1 MSLFARSWQ
10 ALLRRPWKPLTFP
23 NKGFAVIPADTRIE
37 EETVPDYVATR
48 YYPARIGEILSSRY
62 QVVGKLGFGT
72 TSTVWL
78 ARDLR
83 WVGCILP
90 LIWLLNGCSSYQH
103 VALKLFN
110 ESKSIASEQDN
121 ELDVYNSLRNSP
133 ADHPGRTAIRSL
145 LDSFYI
151 DGPNGKHQCM
161 VHSPLWGSMYQLRH
175 LSPDG
180 KLPEVLVAIMLKR
193 IFQALDLLH
202 NECHVAH
209 TDISESNI
217 LLKANEDVLTTF
229 EEAELKE
236 PSPRKEIEGRTIY
249 MSRELSI
256 PESWDAPILSD
267 FGSTTRLDDGAEHRD
282 DIQPNVYR
290 SPEVIMDIPWSY
302 SVDIWNVGCMVW
314 DTLDG
319 RHLFTGYDPEVKA
332 YRGRAHLAEIIAL
345 LGPPPSDLLARA
357 NLRSKFFS
365 DSGKLSVAQGNTFLT
380 IQRRILCGYTHCR
393 ISITRAQG
401 GIPRH

>member
-1 MSLFARSWQ
+1 VFPLPGRRKVGVWVYLNGLAGTRS
-10 ALLRRPWKPLTFP
+10 
-23 NKGFAVIPADTRIE
+23 E
-37 EETVPDYVATR
+37 
-48 YYPARIGEILSSRY
+48 
-62 QVVGKLGFGT
+62 
-72 TSTVWL
+72 
-78 ARDLR
+78 
-83 WVGCILP
+83 VGCILP
-90 LIWLLNGCSSYQH
+90 SIWPLNSCSSYQH
-103 VALKLFN
+103 VALKLFI

-121 ELDVYNSLRNSP
+121 ELDVYNSIRNSLV
-133 ADHPGRTAIRSL
+133 DHPGRSAIRAL

-151 DGPNGKHQCM
+151 DGPNGKHQCL
-161 VHSPLWGSMYQLRH
+161 VHSPLWGSMYQLRR
-175 LSPDG
+175 LSSDE

-236 PSPRKEIEGRTIY
+236 PCPRKELEGRTIY
-249 MSRELSI
+249 VSRELSI

-319 RHLFTGYDPEVKA
+319 RHLFTGYDPEAKT

-357 NLRSKFFS
+357 NLRSIRNKECKI
-365 DSGKLSVAQGNTFLT
+365 D
-380 IQRRILCGYTHCR
+380 R
-393 ISITRAQG
+393 SIDELFQ
-401 GIPRH
+401 I